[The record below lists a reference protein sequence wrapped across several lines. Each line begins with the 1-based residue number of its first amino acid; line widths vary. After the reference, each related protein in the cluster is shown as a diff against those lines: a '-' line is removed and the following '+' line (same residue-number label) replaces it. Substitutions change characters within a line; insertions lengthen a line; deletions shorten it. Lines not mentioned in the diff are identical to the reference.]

1 MVHPPKFWIMLM
13 GGLVAVLGG
22 CAATPYGPQ
31 PTPPPLLATGL
42 IIPSVPAHA
51 EAPNLPAL
59 PTSQPDDRPLPINLP
74 SALQLANVRAVD
86 VAAAA
91 ERMRVAAAVLEQAQV
106 LWLPTVTFGADYLY
120 HAGPIQD
127 VSNTV
132 FNDSHSGL
140 MVGGGSGIGNA
151 AVISVT
157 DAIFAPLAAR
167 QQVRARLADR
177 QAASNDTLVA
187 VSDAYFT
194 VQQARGELA
203 GAIEATRKTNDLI
216 MRTRKLAPEI
226 IAELELFRVETE
238 LASRQK
244 TDLLARERWKVASA
258 ELVRL
263 LRMDSLTQ
271 VEPLEPPQ
279 LLVELIDLK
288 KPVIDLIPVALTN
301 RPELASQQA
310 QVLATLELLKQ
321 ERWRPFLPNILLR
334 GASTS
339 PGGTLAGG
347 WYSPAP
353 NGSGA
358 GMRGD
363 LDLQLLWQLENLGFG
378 NVAKT
383 HKRQAENRAALI
395 DLLRIEDRVAA
406 EVAQAYAQAQF
417 AASRVEVAERGVRS
431 AVQSVDKNLI
441 ALGQTKGAGAL
452 TVTLVRPQ
460 EVVAA
465 IQALSQAYID
475 YYGAVADANRA
486 QFRLYRALG
495 QPAQYL
501 IQDER
506 MPTMCATAPP
516 ASAPMNRTPDETRP
530 GATLSDTTPSPAPL
544 TRAPEETHP
553 VAARFLTPKVVA
565 DTEGHH
571 Q

>member
-1 MVHPPKFWIMLM
+1 MFQARKFSVILLGGFLTVVGCNTPGQM
-13 GGLVAVLGG
+13 GGLAVSPPAMTPLALVLP
-22 CAATPYGPQ
+22 AA
-31 PTPPPLLATGL
+31 PTSADVPDLPF
-42 IIPSVPAHA
+42 VPA
-51 EAPNLPAL
+51 L
-59 PTSQPDDRPLPINLP
+59 QPDDRPLPINLP

-91 ERMRVAAAVLEQAQV
+91 ERMRVSAAVLEQAQV

-167 QQVRARLADR
+167 RQVQARQADR

-187 VSDAYFT
+187 VSEAYFT
-194 VQQARGELA
+194 VQQARGEVS
-203 GAIEATRKTNDLI
+203 GAIEVLRQTENLI
-216 MRTRKLAPEI
+216 TRTRKLAPEI
-226 IAELELFRVETE
+226 LPDLELYRVETE
-238 LASRQK
+238 RASRQK
-244 TDLLARERWKVASA
+244 TELLARERWKVASA
-258 ELVRL
+258 ELLRL
-263 LRMDSLTQ
+263 LRMDPTAR

-310 QVLATLELLKQ
+310 LVQATLTLLKQ

-334 GASTS
+334 GSSTS

-353 NGSGA
+353 NSGGA
-358 GMRGD
+358 GVRGD
-363 LDLQLLWQLENLGFG
+363 VDLQLLWQLDNLGFG

-383 HKRQAENRAALI
+383 HQRQAENRAAI
-395 DLLRIEDRVAA
+395 IELLRIEDRVAA
-406 EVAQAYAQAQF
+406 EVVQAHTQAQF
-417 AASRVEVAERGVRS
+417 AASRVEVAERGLRS
-431 AVQSVDKNLI
+431 AVLSVDKNLV

-452 TVTLVRPQ
+452 TVTLVRPL

-465 IQALSQAYID
+465 IQALSQAYAD

-501 IQDER
+501 IQSER
-506 MPTMCATAPP
+506 MPTLGAAPLGP
-516 ASAPMNRTPDETRP
+516 
-530 GATLSDTTPSPAPL
+530 PAPL
-544 TRAPEETHP
+544 TRASEQTPP
-553 VAARFLTPKVVA
+553 AAPRLLTPIAVA
-565 DTEGHH
+565 DGDPAR
-571 Q
+571 